1 MKKYFSEEHLM
12 LQQMVKEFA
21 DKEIKPAAQEIDSQS
36 KFPKDIINKMSDLGL
51 LGIPWDVKYGG
62 NGMDTLSLVIAIE
75 EIGKICTSTAVTM
88 MAHTSLGTGPIA
100 YFGTENQKEKY
111 LSKLAKGEILG
122 AFGLTEP
129 SAGSDAGNTQTTAEL
144 DGDYYIINGQKA
156 FCTNAGESGVITITA
171 KIMSKDSSKQKIGAF
186 IVESD
191 SEGVTFGVPE
201 KKMGWKGSD
210 TRSVFFENVKIPKE
224 NILGDPNKGFSQFL
238 ETLSGGR
245 ITIGGLALGIAQGA
259 FNAAVKYSKERTAF
273 GKEINSFQGV
283 SFKISD
289 MATKI
294 EAAKHLV
301 YHAAWLKDNN
311 LPFMKE
317 AAMAKLFSSEM
328 AMYVTTEA
336 IQIHGGYGYIKEYN
350 VERHFRDAKLL
361 EIGEGTSEIQRIVIS
376 REILNN
382 FQV

>member
-1 MKKYFSEEHLM
+1 M

-51 LGIPWDVKYGG
+51 LGIPWDEKYGG

-75 EIGKICTSTAVTM
+75 EIGKVCTSTAVTM

-186 IVESD
+186 IIESD

>member
-1 MKKYFSEEHLM
+1 M

-51 LGIPWDVKYGG
+51 LGIPWDEKYGG

-75 EIGKICTSTAVTM
+75 EIGKVCTSTAVTM

-111 LSKLAKGEILG
+111 LSKLATGKILG

-129 SAGSDAGNTQTTAEL
+129 GAGSDAGNTQTTAEL

-186 IVESD
+186 IIESD

-376 REILNN
+376 REVLNN

>member
-21 DKEIKPAAQEIDSQS
+21 DKEIKPVAQEIDSQS

-51 LGIPWDVKYGG
+51 LGIPWDEKYGG

-111 LSKLAKGEILG
+111 LSKLAKGEMLG

-201 KKMGWKGSD
+201 KKNG
-210 TRSVFFENVKIPKE
+210 
-224 NILGDPNKGFSQFL
+224 L
-238 ETLSGGR
+238 E
-245 ITIGGLALGIAQGA
+245 
-259 FNAAVKYSKERTAF
+259 
-273 GKEINSFQGV
+273 GV
-283 SFKISD
+283 
-289 MATKI
+289 
-294 EAAKHLV
+294 
-301 YHAAWLKDNN
+301 
-311 LPFMKE
+311 
-317 AAMAKLFSSEM
+317 
-328 AMYVTTEA
+328 
-336 IQIHGGYGYIKEYN
+336 
-350 VERHFRDAKLL
+350 
-361 EIGEGTSEIQRIVIS
+361 
-376 REILNN
+376 
-382 FQV
+382 

>member
-1 MKKYFSEEHLM
+1 MKKYFSEEHVM

-21 DKEIKPAAQEIDSQS
+21 DKEIKPAAQDIDSQS

-51 LGIPWDVKYGG
+51 LGIPWDEKYGG

-75 EIGKICTSTAVTM
+75 EIGKVCTSTAVTM

-129 SAGSDAGNTQTTAEL
+129 SAGSDAGNTQTTAKL

-171 KIMSKDSSKQKIGAF
+171 KIMSKDLSKQKIGAF
-186 IVESD
+186 IIESD

-376 REILNN
+376 REVLNN